1 MVFHIQIECLSP
13 VATAAAGVEHQACG
27 AVLLVGVS
35 LAALVEVVLVGGVGE
50 ESVGLAGAE
59 SRASAAAATSAAA
72 AASTRIDWF
81 DHGLSARGTAYLEG
95 TESNF

>member
-1 MVFHIQIECLSP
+1 MFKPSCNSCSWCRTP
-13 VATAAAGVEHQACG
+13 GAA
-27 AVLLVGVS
+27 LLVGVS